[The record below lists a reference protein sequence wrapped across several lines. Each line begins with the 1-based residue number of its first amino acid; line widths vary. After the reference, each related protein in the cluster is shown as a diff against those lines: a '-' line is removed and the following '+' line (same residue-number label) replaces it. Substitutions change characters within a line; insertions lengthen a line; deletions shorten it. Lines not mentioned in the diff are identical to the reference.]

1 MSGDETGT
9 LTRTIT
15 RELTHPSGM
24 QCLEEIWSGTLTAID
39 TGAARAVN
47 DAIWTKQEADGARF
61 ECGREGFFIAA
72 LDTNAQ
78 TRKSGPPVVPSQ
90 SSGTARFVDVDG
102 IDSGT
107 WHEWG
112 VTIIDHRLV
121 TVPAGTFSAT
131 EIVINTIVSDLY
143 AVVKQQFVSA
153 QNGVVLE
160 HITEYEDTEGT
171 ILRQNT
177 LTLTAVQRGP

>member
-15 RELTHPSGM
+15 REVTHPSGM
-24 QCLEEIWSGTLTAID
+24 QCLEEVWSGTLTNVL
-39 TGAARAVN
+39 TGATRAVN
-47 DAIWTKQEADGARF
+47 DPIWMKQEADGARF
-61 ECGREGFFIAA
+61 ECGREGFFIVA

-78 TRKSGPPVVPSQ
+78 TRKPGPPVVPSQ
-90 SSGTARFVDVDG
+90 FAGTARFVDADG

-112 VTIIDHRLV
+112 ITIRDHRLV

-131 EIVINTIVSDLY
+131 EIVTNTIVSDIY
-143 AVVKQQFVSA
+143 AVVREQMVSA

-160 HITEYEDTEGT
+160 HVTEYEDTEGT